1 MWTLFLHK
9 LNGYFVIF
17 FPVNVMN
24 KKHQFLRKS
33 QLPPPLRNNLIK
45 NNYGV
50 YGHFIDRLFLVD
62 KISSFW
68 YFCYLPAII
77 T

>member
-1 MWTLFLHK
+1 MIISTIVDRHILII
-9 LNGYFVIF
+9 N
-17 FPVNVMN
+17 VNEFRG

-33 QLPPPLRNNLIK
+33 QLPPPFRNNLIK

-62 KISSFW
+62 KISTF
-68 YFCYLPAII
+68 
-77 T
+77 